1 MEINKSFWSE
11 MTFLKVLFF
20 WLIIPL
26 LVALIVAKSFN
37 AKILKDKITVTDGVF
52 NKRNNEYPLAGVTSI
67 TIDQPF
73 FGRIFNYGNVTVS
86 LAGGKTVYLN
96 GVKRPFEIKQYLESQ
111 LAKVA
116 SANHMLVN

>member
-1 MEINKSFWSE
+1 MEVNKSFWSE

-37 AKILKDKITVTDGVF
+37 AKILKDRITVRDGVF
-52 NKRNNEYPLAGVTSI
+52 NKTNNEYPLVGVTSI
-67 TIDQPF
+67 SIDQPF
-73 FGRIFNYGNVTVS
+73 FGRIFKYGNVTVS

-111 LAKVA
+111 LEKVA